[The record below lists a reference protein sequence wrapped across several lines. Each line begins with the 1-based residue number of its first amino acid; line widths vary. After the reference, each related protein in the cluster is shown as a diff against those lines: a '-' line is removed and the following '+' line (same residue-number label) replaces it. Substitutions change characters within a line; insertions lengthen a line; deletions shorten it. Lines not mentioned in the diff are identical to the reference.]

1 MFIENRIRKENEQ
14 IVVIWKTIKRSFRK
28 RELQFAVGEKSSV
41 VETVMKNVRKNGL
54 FITTQTII
62 CETQAR
68 AKLVRTSEAVQAKK
82 SIR

>member
-1 MFIENRIRKENEQ
+1 
-14 IVVIWKTIKRSFRK
+14 
-28 RELQFAVGEKSSV
+28 
-41 VETVMKNVRKNGL
+41 MKNVRKNGL

-68 AKLVRTSEAVQAKK
+68 AKLGPSNARARKRTSEAVQAKK

>member
-1 MFIENRIRKENEQ
+1 MEDN
-14 IVVIWKTIKRSFRK
+14 KRSFRK
-28 RELQFAVGEKSSV
+28 RELQFAVGERSPV

-68 AKLVRTSEAVQAKK
+68 AKLGPSNARARKRTSEAVQAKK